1 MRLTTAQITFIAIF
15 LVTVYLY
22 PGKQKKWMF
31 ALALALSLLHTYDQY
46 IDFVHE
52 PDWHYNDHFFKR
64 IGKKFERLCRD
75 CFNNAKLRVSP
86 RDLLNRQTGVSRMVR
101 PKSRAMTVDE
111 LSVFARTLQTYFKHR
126 QYDIRLGE

>member
-1 MRLTTAQITFIAIF
+1 MIISYDHPCFWCLAPTFICVEPYDDVEEI
-15 LVTVYLY
+15 L
-22 PGKQKKWMF
+22 
-31 ALALALSLLHTYDQY
+31 YDQY

-64 IGKKFERLCRD
+64 IGKKFERVCRD
-75 CFNNAKLRVSP
+75 CFNNTKLRVSP